1 MDNKDK
7 IITVTGRK
15 GTGKNYLI
23 ENEIKLNIHT
33 GITGK
38 EKESKYSIFTG
49 MKGIGK
55 SDYIENKFKDFL
67 KIETPNKN
75 RQDKSIT
82 EQILEARKVNDKIL
96 LKTHVNY
103 LKNKYNINNIIKSR
117 YNFDITIVI
126 DDIGKQLSINKKS
139 FNNNTFSKFNLKETD
154 VYKLIK
160 KN

>member
-1 MDNKDK
+1 MENREPKM
-7 IITVTGRK
+7 IIKTGARGI
-15 GTGKNYLI
+15 GTSNYL
-23 ENEIKLNIHT
+23 
-33 GITGK
+33 
-38 EKESKYSIFTG
+38 
-49 MKGIGK
+49 
-55 SDYIENKFKDFL
+55 ENKYKDFF

-96 LKTHVNY
+96 LKTNVNY

-117 YNFDITIVI
+117 YNLDITIVI

-160 KN
+160 HK